1 MSLVITIIGLSLL
14 VVVHELG
21 HFLAARAVG
30 MRVVKFSIGFGP
42 AVVRYRGPET
52 VYQLAAIPIGGYVQV
67 EGLGGGSEGDE
78 LSAIVDRKSLSGNTR
93 SYESRPLWQR
103 TLFVAAGST
112 FNFVFAFAVFFGLF
126 AASAGTTY
134 GFKKDATLVVDQV
147 KPGTGAAE
155 AGVLPGDVIERI
167 DGEPVY
173 RFGVLLQAVGESEGR
188 PLRLTLARPPEGA
201 EMPIVWQP
209 YGDDG
214 LLAAMPAP
222 ADDWARV
229 VVEVTPRQSK
239 KGYRLG
245 ISTRARTFGAED
257 LGAATV
263 LAWNETVAVTGF
275 ILEGIGKL
283 FQGSDEVQLGSVVK
297 MAQLGADQVDMGWG
311 WFLPFLAF
319 ISANLGLLN
328 LLPIPGLDGGR
339 LMFIAVEAIARR
351 PVPPRFE
358 IVVHAVGLLF
368 LFGLIG
374 FVLFRD
380 IAEIFF

>member
-1 MSLVITIIGLSLL
+1 MDLVITIVGLSLL

-42 AVVRYRGPET
+42 AVVRYRGSET
-52 VYQLAAIPIGGYVQV
+52 IYQLAAIPIGGYVQV

-78 LSAIVDRKSLSGNTR
+78 FAAIVDRKSLSGNQR

-112 FNFVFAFAVFFGLF
+112 FNFVFAFALFFGLF
-126 AASAGTTY
+126 AASAGTTI
-134 GFKKDATLVVDQV
+134 GFRKDATLVVDKV
-147 KPGTGAAE
+147 KADSGAAA
-155 AGVLPGDVIERI
+155 AGLMPGDVIERI
-167 DGEPVY
+167 DGEPVV
-173 RFGVLLQAVGESEGR
+173 RFSVLRRAVGESEGQ
-188 PLRLTLARPPEGA
+188 PLKLTVARPPAGA
-201 EMPIVWQP
+201 EMPIEWRP
-209 YGDDG
+209 YGEDG
-214 LLAAMPAP
+214 LLASVPVP
-222 ADDWARV
+222 PDDWPRMVIAVAPRESAR
-229 VVEVTPRQSK
+229 
-239 KGYRLG
+239 GYKLG
-245 ISTRARTFGAED
+245 INPQVRTFGAD
-257 LGAATV
+257 GLGAAAV
-263 LAWNETVAVTGF
+263 LAWNETLAVTAF
-275 ILEGIGKL
+275 IVEGIGKL
-283 FQGSDEVQLGSVVK
+283 FRGSDEVQLGSVVK

-319 ISANLGLLN
+319 ISVNLGLLN

-339 LMFIAVEAIARR
+339 LMFIGIEAVARR

>member
-1 MSLVITIIGLSLL
+1 MSLVITIIGLSML

-52 VYQLAAIPIGGYVQV
+52 IYQLAAIPIGGYVQV

-78 LSAIVDRKSLSGNTR
+78 ISAIVDRKSLSGQQR
-93 SYESRPLWQR
+93 SYETRPLWQR
-103 TLFVAAGST
+103 TVFVAAGSV
-112 FNFVFAFAVFFGLF
+112 FNFLFAFGVFFAVF
-126 AASAGTTY
+126 AASAGTTI
-134 GFKKDATLVVDQV
+134 GFKKAATLVVDEV
-147 KPGTGAAE
+147 KPDSGAE
-155 AGVLPGDVIERI
+155 AAGLLPGDVIERI
-167 DGEPVY
+167 DGEPVAQ
-173 RFGVLLQAVGESEGR
+173 FAVLARAVGASGGR
-188 PLRLTLARPPEGA
+188 PMRLTVARPPAGA
-201 EMPIVWQP
+201 EMPVVWQP

-214 LLAAMPAP
+214 LLAEMPAP
-222 ADDWARV
+222 ADDWPRV
-229 VVEVTPRQSK
+229 VVEVTPTEA
-239 KGYRLG
+239 KGGFKLG
-245 ISTRARTFGAED
+245 IIPRVRRFGAESA
-257 LGAATV
+257 GAAVV
-263 LAWNETVAVTGF
+263 LGWQETLAVGAF
-275 ILEGIGKL
+275 IVEGIGKL

-297 MAQLGADQVDMGWG
+297 MAEIGVDQVESGWSS
-311 WFLPFLAF
+311 FLPFLAF
-319 ISANLGLLN
+319 ISVNLGLLN

-339 LMFIAVEAIARR
+339 LLFIGVEAVSRR

-380 IAEIFF
+380 IADLFF